1 MRRFFKKMSR
11 LIVFFMIIGCG
22 KNRHSYLQWPAT
34 LGGLEGFSESQRK
47 AVLAA
52 LVEINLKSQHTL
64 IEAPELNTQ
73 STSNSGSPIFFRFTA
88 DIPEQTKVIAG
99 RATVDGDKC
108 DVQISSA
115 VIDNNTLLVPVL
127 WHELGHCAGLD
138 HNSNKGEIMYATTYS
153 MKTYDEASLS
163 RFFAAVLESSG
174 LNAPK

>member
-1 MRRFFKKMSR
+1 MSW
-11 LIVFFMIIGCG
+11 LIVSFMIIGCG

-34 LGGLEGFSESQRK
+34 LGGLEGFSESQRQ

-52 LVEINLKSQHTL
+52 IVEINLKSEHTL
-64 IEAPELNTQ
+64 IEAPELKTQ

-99 RATVDGDKC
+99 RATVDSDRC

-115 VIDNNTLLVPVL
+115 VIDNNALLVPVIF
-127 WHELGHCAGLD
+127 HELGHCAGLD
-138 HNSNKGEIMYATTYS
+138 HNPNKGEIMYAITYS
-153 MKTYDEASLS
+153 MKTYYQAAFS
-163 RFFAAVLESSG
+163 RFFVAFLESSG